1 VRPHIFRFGAAVAL
15 AALSLSANDEA
26 PVRTDSGND
35 FVQGKRVILATDF
48 AREPLG
54 GFPRTFELKSGN
66 MEVATVGGKRFFRA
80 TSSGE
85 FFILLPEVLPQ
96 RFTLEFD
103 LAGSGG
109 WYQNIYFSGDEEPYY
124 VSLRPQEDGGIQGPN
139 DFDTRSEHGHTV
151 EEGKPVNVWIM
162 ADGQYV
168 KVFMNGT
175 RVANAPNAKIG
186 RSKKIRFRVAADTE
200 TPMLLGNLRIAAGG
214 KDLYRALTEEGSF
227 TAEGILFDTNSDR
240 IRPESANVLKEIAVV
255 LGAHADLKV
264 SIEGHTDNSGSD
276 DINQALSEKRAAA
289 VKAWL
294 TTQGKVPG
302 DRLESAGFGSSRP
315 AASNET
321 AEGKQTNR
329 RVELVR
335 L

>member
-1 VRPHIFRFGAAVAL
+1 MRPHIFRFGATIAL

-26 PVRTDSGND
+26 APKTDAGSD

-48 AREPLG
+48 SREPLG

-85 FFILLPEVLPQ
+85 FAVLLPEVLPQ
-96 RFTLEFD
+96 RFTMEFD

-109 WYQNIYFSGDEEPYY
+109 WYQEIYFSTDEEPYF

-139 DFDTRSEHGHTV
+139 GFDVRSAHGDTV
-151 EEGKPVNVWIM
+151 EEGKPVSIRIM

-168 KVFMNGT
+168 KVYMNGT
-175 RVANAPNAKIG
+175 RVANAPNAKIS
-186 RSKKIRFRVAADTE
+186 RAKKIRFRVSADSD
-200 TPMLLGNLRIAAGG
+200 TPMLLGNLRVAAGG
-214 KDLYRALTEEGSF
+214 KDLYRALTDEGSF

-240 IRPESANVLKEIAVV
+240 IRPESANALKEIADV
-255 LGAHADLKV
+255 LLAHADLKV
-264 SIEGHTDNSGSD
+264 AIEGHTDNTGSD
-276 DINQALSEKRAAA
+276 ETNQTLSEKRAAA
-289 VKAWL
+289 VKVWL
-294 TTQGKVPG
+294 STQGKVPA

-329 RVELVR
+329 RVEIVR